1 MNGLL
6 ALPYWRCKPYV
17 RPKRDGVQPARKRP
31 AETIEQR
38 NKRKEAKALKVAKFH
53 EKALNKVQRG
63 VSIRYRKRASVT
75 YRTLNFFRKTH
86 GYKIQPYFSAYFYDN

>member
-53 EKALNKVQRG
+53 EKALNKV
-63 VSIRYRKRASVT
+63 RKIS
-75 YRTLNFFRKTH
+75 LLE
-86 GYKIQPYFSAYFYDN
+86 I